1 MTKLTVFGLSAETK
15 DFVFSNLDVLR
26 THLKIIFP
34 MTLLLLVVEQIGMLT
49 GHEWVRHATIIPKLA
64 LYAAF
69 ALAWHRTSLMGP
81 SEGHSVHP
89 LHITK
94 DEWKFIAIFLAITLI
109 PAVIMGGMSGAAL
122 MVSHTQS
129 KGIAIAVLLG
139 MIVAM
144 IVGSVFLLRLYFIL
158 PARSVG
164 VHLTVRDAMKVSKG
178 ATWPALG
185 ATIIYFMIFL
195 LAATIYSSTV
205 MAVIGMGTE
214 GGDGRNVSDFGVGFI
229 QFLLSIP
236 VLAAMFLLT
245 AMNVTTVSKAYRWGM
260 ENNSLT

>member
-1 MTKLTVFGLSAETK
+1 MSKLTVFGLSADTK
-15 DFVFSNLDVLR
+15 NFVFSNLDVLKS
-26 THLKIIFP
+26 HLKFIFP
-34 MTLLLLVVEQIGMLT
+34 MTLLLLVLEQIGLLT
-49 GHEWVRHATIIPKLA
+49 GHEWVRHATIIPKIA

-81 SEGHSVHP
+81 SSDHAVHP
-89 LHITK
+89 FHVTK
-94 DEWKFIAIFLAITLI
+94 DEWKFIGIFLAITLI
-109 PAVIMGGMSGAAL
+109 PAVVMGGMSGAAL

-129 KGIAIAVLLG
+129 KGVAITVLLG

-144 IVGSVFLLRLYFIL
+144 IVGSIFLLRLYFIL

-164 VHLTVRDAMKVSKG
+164 VHLTLRDAMKVSKG
-178 ATWPALG
+178 ATWPAFG
-185 ATIIYFMIFL
+185 ATIIFFMIFL
-195 LAATIYSSTV
+195 LAATLYSSTV

-214 GGDGRNVSDFGVGFI
+214 GGDGKDVSNFGVGFI

-245 AMNVTTVSKAYRWGM
+245 ALNVTTVSKAYRWGM
-260 ENNSLT
+260 ETIR